1 MAAGVESLRESF
13 VAFNPA
19 ATDEPLTLAGWQ
31 RLKRRIRKDLLAAGF
46 SQPL

>member
-1 MAAGVESLRESF
+1 MTAGVEALHESF

-31 RLKRRIRKDLLAAGF
+31 RLKRRIRKELLAAGF
-46 SQPL
+46 PVPL